1 MKSLVNSKPQ
11 LEPTVLVQ
19 NSSNFPVSYHTA
31 VRRRDRFIIIIIL
44 LRPVSHQFH

>member
-31 VRRRDRFIIIIIL
+31 VRRRGS
-44 LRPVSHQFH
+44 VHYYYYYS